1 MAVSAAFLI
10 HSTVS
15 GTWAPRLPAIKESLG
30 LSDGE
35 LGTALVGLAI
45 GLLVGT
51 RLAGAPVDRFGSRP
65 VMRVGFPLLAA
76 TLVLPGLADSIVTLF
91 LALFVLGL
99 ASGALDVAMN
109 AQGIEVERHLGRP
122 ILSGLHGL
130 WSVGLG
136 AGAGLAALAAAI
148 DVDPLEHF
156 AVVAAVLVV
165 ASLVFLRGLLAAQ
178 RPAAGEPA
186 EEHVPVRWT
195 LALVLLGVIAFCS
208 FVGEGAASDW
218 SAVYMTQEL
227 GASEALGAV
236 AFAAF
241 AVTMAIARFAADPL
255 RARLGNV
262 VLVRGGSLIAAAGL
276 GLGLLVHEP
285 AAAIAGLRAAR
296 ARARARRADRVQ
308 RSRRARPTRH
318 RPPGGPSG
326 DDRLRRLGGRP
337 DHDRLARR
345 GDEPA
350 HRAGPGGRPR
360 TGDRRV
366 GAELRVRV
374 PGSPRTRR
382 TKWQRSRR
390 CSFATAM
397 TAAPAF
403 TPVAGCRRRSARQAS
418 STKR

>member
-1 MAVSAAFLI
+1 MLSSPRAAVSAAFLI

-76 TLVLPGLADSIVTLF
+76 TLLLPGLADSLVTL
-91 LALFVLGL
+91 LLSLFVLGL

-136 AGAGLAALAAAI
+136 IGAGVAALAAAI
-148 DVDPLEHF
+148 DVEPLEQF
-156 AVVAAVLVV
+156 AVVALVLAV
-165 ASLVFLRGLLAAQ
+165 ASLVFLRGLLAAK
-178 RPAAGEPA
+178 RPDSHEP
-186 EEHVPVRWT
+186 EDEPVNVRWT
-195 LALVLLGVIAFCS
+195 LPLVLLGVIAFCS
-208 FVGEGAASDW
+208 FVGEGSASDW

-227 GASEALGAV
+227 GTSQALGAV

-241 AVTMAIARFAADPL
+241 AVTMAIARFVVDPL
-255 RARLGNV
+255 RGRLGNV

-276 GLGLLVHEP
+276 GLALLVHEP
-285 AAAIAGLRAAR
+285 AAAIAGFALLGLGLAPVVPIAFSAAGDLDAR
-296 ARARARRADRVQ
+296 ATGRLVGRV
-308 RSRRARPTRH
+308 AT
-318 RPPGGPSG
+318 
-326 DDRLRRLGGRP
+326 LGYVGSV
-337 DHDRLARR
+337 
-345 GDEPA
+345 
-350 HRAGPGGRPR
+350 AGPIMIGWLAEATSLRISLGLVVLLALVIAVSARSGLASQRPR
-360 TGDRRV
+360 TG
-366 GAELRVRV
+366 GQS
-374 PGSPRTRR
+374 G
-382 TKWQRSRR
+382 
-390 CSFATAM
+390 
-397 TAAPAF
+397 
-403 TPVAGCRRRSARQAS
+403 
-418 STKR
+418 

>member
-1 MAVSAAFLI
+1 MLSSPRVAVSAAFLI
-10 HSTVS
+10 HATVS

-76 TLVLPGLADSIVTLF
+76 TLVLPGLADSLVVLF
-91 LALFVLGL
+91 LSLFVLGL

-136 AGAGLAALAAAI
+136 IGAGVAALAAAI
-148 DVDPLEHF
+148 GADPLEHF
-156 AVVAAVLVV
+156 AVVAAVLAV

-178 RPAAGEPA
+178 RPAPGEP
-186 EEHVPVRWT
+186 EEEAVTVRWT

-227 GASEALGAV
+227 GSSQALGAV

-241 AVTMAIARFAADPL
+241 AVTMAIARFVVDPL
-255 RARLGNV
+255 RVPLGNV

-276 GLGLLVHEP
+276 GVALLVHEP
-285 AAAIAGLRAAR
+285 AAAIAGFALLGLGLAPVVPIAFSAAGDLDPRATGRLVGRVATLGYVGSVAGPITIGWLAEATSLRTSLGLVVLLALVIAVSAR
-296 ARARARRADRVQ
+296 SGLACQ
-308 RSRRARPTRH
+308 RSRT
-318 RPPGGPSG
+318 GGLNG
-326 DDRLRRLGGRP
+326 
-337 DHDRLARR
+337 
-345 GDEPA
+345 
-350 HRAGPGGRPR
+350 
-360 TGDRRV
+360 
-366 GAELRVRV
+366 
-374 PGSPRTRR
+374 
-382 TKWQRSRR
+382 
-390 CSFATAM
+390 
-397 TAAPAF
+397 
-403 TPVAGCRRRSARQAS
+403 
-418 STKR
+418 